1 MQKGVRDRSD
11 DDLRQQARAEVAAIL
26 GQSVPI
32 RASTLAEAIAEAERL
47 KSDQNILI
55 AINSLWSWFNGLP
68 AQERVA
74 IGTFKNARH
83 FWMTARFRNR
93 LK

>member
-1 MQKGVRDRSD
+1 MKPENTD
-11 DDLRQQARAEVAAIL
+11 DDLEKQARAEVAAIL

-47 KSDQNILI
+47 KATENILI
-55 AINSLWSWFNGLP
+55 AINSLWAWFNDLP
-68 AQERVA
+68 ATEREV

-93 LK
+93 LR

>member
-1 MQKGVRDRSD
+1 MKLENSD
-11 DDLRQQARAEVAAIL
+11 DDPEKQARTEVAAIL
-26 GQSVPI
+26 GQFVPI

-55 AINSLWSWFNGLP
+55 AINSLWAWFNGLS
-68 AQERVA
+68 AQERED
-74 IGTFKNARH
+74 IGTFRNARH

-93 LK
+93 LQ

>member
-1 MQKGVRDRSD
+1 MKPENID
-11 DDLRQQARAEVAAIL
+11 DDLEKQARAEVAAIL

-47 KSDQNILI
+47 KSDHNILM
-55 AINSLWSWFNGLP
+55 AINSLWAWFNGLP
-68 AQERVA
+68 VKEKED
-74 IGTFKNARH
+74 IGTFRNARH

-93 LK
+93 LQ